1 MWKTAKMLVLIAI
14 VALTS
19 GCQLLIDN
27 RNRESGA
34 VVVVPSDEWDAMRQ
48 ASLAA
53 SQVAALSETLDAG
66 SETLYAEAE
75 KEVKKVEPAP
85 GSESIKFSNYTSSNL
100 GGCITIGVIEV
111 QHQGTINDAITLLK
125 NEAFR
130 LNSNALIVIK
140 MSSTLADHA
149 STINIEARMLTC
161 PLRLAKGN

>member
-14 VALTS
+14 VMSAN

-34 VVVVPSDEWDAMRQ
+34 VVVVPSDEWEAMRQ

-53 SQVAALSETLDAG
+53 SQVEALPETLDTEADKEMIKIEPIPG
-66 SETLYAEAE
+66 SET
-75 KEVKKVEPAP
+75 
-85 GSESIKFSNYTSSNL
+85 IKFSNYTSSNL
-100 GGCITIGVIEV
+100 GGCITTGVIEV
-111 QHQGTINDAITLLK
+111 QHHGAINDAITLLK
-125 NEAFR
+125 NEAFQ

-140 MSSTLADHA
+140 MNSTRTDHSSTV
-149 STINIEARMLTC
+149 NIEARMLTC